1 MKNNE
6 NKPESSGDDCDPP
19 RLVQS
24 SENLADRLRADGVRV
39 EAIHFSTDL
48 YVYLPDG
55 SKGASVLNVIKNTV
69 GPYGFQ
75 VFESEDPADSGAI
88 IARVNFANVEAWE
101 RIRQGGTA

>member
-1 MKNNE
+1 M
-6 NKPESSGDDCDPP
+6 SAYRDRDDCYPP

-24 SENLADRLRADGVRV
+24 SETLADRLRADGVRV
-39 EAIHFSTDL
+39 EAVHYCTDL
-48 YVYLPDG
+48 DVYLPDG
-55 SKGASVLNVIKNTV
+55 SKGASVLNVIKDAV

-75 VFESEDPADSGAI
+75 VFESADPADNGAI